1 MRKTRKNKDAR
12 KLAGFDIP
20 GEPELY
26 DTVCVTRM
34 AARILADGIACRLRE
49 CRDSED
55 IFRVLA
61 YVPALE
67 TAAQALMAAEVVYYG
82 KHPDATTR
90 LERQLIARKRKRKS

>member
-49 CRDSED
+49 
-55 IFRVLA
+55 
-61 YVPALE
+61 
-67 TAAQALMAAEVVYYG
+67 
-82 KHPDATTR
+82 
-90 LERQLIARKRKRKS
+90 